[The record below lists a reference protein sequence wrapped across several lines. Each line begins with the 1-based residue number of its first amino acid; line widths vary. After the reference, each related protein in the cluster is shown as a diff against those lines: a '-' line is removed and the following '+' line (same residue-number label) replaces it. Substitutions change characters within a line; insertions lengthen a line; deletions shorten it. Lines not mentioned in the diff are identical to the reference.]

1 VRVKSG
7 LFCRAVAVG
16 ALSLSGVTL
25 VTLVPTS
32 AIGPAWENASRVSAS
47 STRES
52 PLTGVNVLGWGF
64 DEPWAITSDGTHVW
78 VANRGKSVTEISAS
92 TGTLVQVIRGSR
104 YGFDGSLGITSDGT
118 HIWVANPNGQS
129 VTELSTSTGT
139 LVKVIRGS
147 RYGFDDPWAVASDGT
162 HIWVTNE
169 SSVTELSASTG
180 ALVRVI
186 RGSRYGFVDPVGHHR

>member
-1 VRVKSG
+1 MRVKSG

-78 VANRGKSVTEISAS
+78 VANRGKSVTELSAS
-92 TGTLVQVIRGSR
+92 TGALVKIISGSSYR
-104 YGFDGSLGITSDGT
+104 FDAPDTIASYGT
-118 HIWVANPNGQS
+118 HIWVVN
-129 VTELSTSTGT
+129 
-139 LVKVIRGS
+139 
-147 RYGFDDPWAVASDGT
+147 DGD
-162 HIWVTNE
+162 
-169 SSVTELSASTG
+169 SVTELSASTG
-180 ALVRVI
+180 ALAKI
-186 RGSRYGFVDPVGHHR
+186 ISGSTYRFDGPSGITAASTHIWVANTNGQSVTEFPAP